1 MYQKKLIL
9 ALTAV
14 ASLCGVEKSSAFVAT
29 TSPATVQNIN
39 NDVTPGAQV
48 GDQFSLSGGSFASY
62 VPGFG
67 DPTITGG
74 DLNRYRYNM
83 DGTVVSVVGTVVTY
97 SGNYRIFYDSDL
109 SGQFNAGDYSYSLG
123 TLGMTIDFGGAAPYV
138 ANGQLH
144 QTAGPDAGF
153 PSSGFPN
160 ADAYFTGTY
169 KVTSLDGSTGTVSGT
184 IRSAPDAG
192 SSLALLGVGMT
203 GLLALRR
210 RIVG

>member
-1 MYQKKLIL
+1 MYQKKFIL

-29 TSPATVQNIN
+29 TSPATVENIN
-39 NDVTPGAQV
+39 NNPASGAQV
-48 GDQFSLSGGSFASY
+48 GDQFSLIGGSFSTY
-62 VPGFG
+62 IPGLG

-83 DGTVVSVVGTVVTY
+83 DGTVASVVGTTVTY
-97 SGNYRIFYDSDL
+97 TGNYRIFYDSDL
-109 SGQFNAGDYSYSLG
+109 NGEFNTGDFSYSLG
-123 TLGMTIDFGGAAPYV
+123 TLGMVIDFLGVGPYV
-138 ANGQLH
+138 ANGTLH

-160 ADAYFTGTY
+160 ANASFTGTY
-169 KVTSLDGSTGTVSGT
+169 EVTSADGSKGTVSGV

-192 SSLALLGVGMT
+192 SSLALLGMGMT